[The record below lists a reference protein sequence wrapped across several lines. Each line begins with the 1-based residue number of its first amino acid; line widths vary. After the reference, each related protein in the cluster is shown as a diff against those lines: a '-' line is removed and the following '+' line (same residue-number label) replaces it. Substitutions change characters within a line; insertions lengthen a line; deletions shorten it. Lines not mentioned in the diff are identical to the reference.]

1 MDIRHYKYP
10 EKPNI
15 KNTAIA
21 LGYFDGVHIGHKAL
35 ISLLVREARA
45 KGLSPYVLTFESSIQ
60 ETKKMQSI
68 IYNLEEKIEIFA
80 SLGVEGVIVADFNSI
95 SGLSPESFVGEVLID
110 ALGAELAISGYNF
123 RFGKGAAADS
133 SRLIELMESAGR
145 CALVLSE
152 QKIDGKTLSAT
163 AIRELIGERRLGEAA
178 RMLGA
183 PYCITGTVE
192 KGLGLGK
199 GFGFKTIY
207 VIALSSLLFEVLP
220 KFPQLEVMMDE
231 KLLVALIG
239 AAMESIGIGLVLL
252 RGGSTGGTDIV
263 AMIINKYWPVSPG
276 RVYLFSDIFIISLL
290 LLVPGKGIVDMIYA
304 YVMMI
309 GFSFGVDYVL
319 LGNKSSVQILVIS
332 PKYKDIADHVIN
344 NVQRGVTALQSM
356 GWYSQQE
363 SKVLLIVARKHEM
376 TGIVNE
382 IKEIDKNAFI
392 SISTAM
398 SVFGEGFEEIKTGIK
413 LKKNEKNELISDGK

>member
-1 MDIRHYKYP
+1 MKH
-10 EKPNI
+10 N
-15 KNTAIA
+15 
-21 LGYFDGVHIGHKAL
+21 KAL
-35 ISLLVREARA
+35 AVLWDYFLMTVGSLIYCMAWTSFVIPNGVASGGLTGLCTILQYGTGIPVGISFPILNVFLLVMA
-45 KGLSPYVLTFESSIQ
+45 F
-60 ETKKMQSI
+60 
-68 IYNLEEKIEIFA
+68 
-80 SLGVEGVIVADFNSI
+80 
-95 SGLSPESFVGEVLID
+95 LI
-110 ALGAELAISGYNF
+110 
-123 RFGKGAAADS
+123 
-133 SRLIELMESAGR
+133 
-145 CALVLSE
+145 
-152 QKIDGKTLSAT
+152 
-163 AIRELIGERRLGEAA
+163 
-178 RMLGA
+178 
-183 PYCITGTVE
+183 
-192 KGLGLGK
+192 LGK

-392 SISTAM
+392 TISTAM